1 MSTLATHVDD
11 YLRMRRALGFKL
23 DREQRLL
30 TQFAAYLQEAGA
42 STVTSNLAIAWARQP
57 VDAQPN
63 QWAKRLG
70 VVRRFAAWLQ
80 TVDPATEVPPPGVF
94 PARRHRRTPTCGRKP
109 TSAR

>member
-70 VVRRFAAWLQ
+70 
-80 TVDPATEVPPPGVF
+80 
-94 PARRHRRTPTCGRKP
+94 
-109 TSAR
+109 SARAGWYSTRSTSTTSPSFPSIVAAEWPPL

>member
-1 MSTLATHVDD
+1 MSTLTTHVDD

-30 TQFAAYLQEAGA
+30 TQFAAYVQEAGA

-63 QWAKRLG
+63 QWAKRLA

-80 TVDPATEVPPPGVF
+80 TVDPATECPRQECSPPADTAGP
-94 PARRHRRTPTCGRKP
+94 PTCGRKP